1 MKNERLSFC
10 FLFFSFIRLS
20 CFFFFFFFL
29 IDMLNMHH
37 MDLEPTTLPSI
48 PLLRE
53 DKVSFELE
61 LIDLLSF
68 MTSIVQ

>member
-20 CFFFFFFFL
+20 CFFL

>member
-1 MKNERLSFC
+1 
-10 FLFFSFIRLS
+10 
-20 CFFFFFFFL
+20 
-29 IDMLNMHH
+29 MHH

-68 MTSIVQ
+68 MTSIVQWNLRIWKLSENVHNLRSTFPNRSKDVEQET